1 MMSQKIVA
9 GILAA
14 AITVSSIAPE
24 AFAEISG
31 VGVGGTSTV
40 NEPTVDTSTDP
51 ASGGSDKAEE
61 PGKTVSSSEPG
72 EGESDYTYN
81 ALDDGTIE
89 IKGYSGSAENIVIPA
104 QIDGKSVTR
113 IGNNAFEK
121 SSVKEIVIPDS
132 VTEIGSQAF
141 SGCEKLTGV
150 LIPNSVT
157 MIQDNAFFGC
167 KSLASITI
175 PDSVT
180 DIEMQAFCNCASLK
194 SVTIPASVTNIGDYA
209 FGYNSSFNTDSWT
222 SEMLKVDGF
231 KINYV
236 KNTYGHYYA
245 TKNGFSDEA
254 CIITNE
260 LYDGTL
266 EISNYAGNSA
276 TYEIPGEIDGKK
288 VVRIGDSAF
297 IDCTEL
303 TSVTIPD
310 GVTDICWRAFYNCVS
325 LKSVTIPESVIN
337 IDNYAFGYYYDSDSF
352 ATKKIDGFKINYVK
366 NTYGHMYAIKN
377 GFTDEACLLTNELDD
392 GTLEITKYVGNSATY
407 VIPSEIDGKKVTQIG
422 SYAFSSCTE
431 LTSVT
436 IPDGVTSIGN
446 STFSDCT
453 SLETV
458 TIPNSVTHIYS
469 RAFYNCTSLKEVT
482 IPASVT
488 SIRDYAF
495 GYYYDIDS
503 SETKKVDGFKI
514 NYVNNTRGHWY
525 AIKNGFTDG
534 ACFVVNELGD
544 GTVEITGY
552 AGNSATCVIPDEI
565 DGKKVTKIGE
575 NAFIDRT
582 ELTSVT
588 IPDGVKYIFGRA
600 FSGCTSLE
608 TVTIPNGVTDICWR
622 AFYDCVSLKEVTIP
636 ASVTN
641 IEDYAFGYYDDSDSS
656 ETKKVDG
663 FKINYVK
670 NTYGH
675 YYATEN
681 GFTDEAYLL
690 TNELND
696 GTLEISKYVGNSATS
711 ATYVIPGEINGKKV
725 AQIGN
730 GAFMVCTSLTSV
742 TIPDGVTSIDE
753 AAFWGCTSLTSV
765 TIPDSVTSIKS
776 KAFFNCTSLKS
787 VTIPASVT
795 NINIG
800 DYALGYYEI
809 YNTDSCEWE
818 MYKVDGFKINYV
830 KNTYGHMYALKNGF
844 TDEACLLTNEL
855 DDGTLEITKYAGN
868 SATYVIPGEIDG
880 KKVTQIGDKAFKGCA
895 ELTSITIPDGVT
907 SIGNNAF
914 SGCTSLETVTI
925 PNSVTYIER
934 NTFYGC
940 TSLETVTI
948 PASVTYIGDSA
959 FYGCT
964 SLKSVTIPESVTY
977 IGTYAFAECYS
988 LKYADI
994 PANVTS
1000 IGTSPFCNCRS
1011 LENINIDEANKCYT
1025 TVDGVLYDKDKTE
1038 LINYPA
1044 GKKDSSYVIPEG
1056 IRVIREKTFYGCLNL
1071 CELTI
1076 PDSVTEIESG
1086 AFECSS
1092 LISDEYGTIKYVD
1105 GWVIGS
1111 GHTANVVLKDGTRG
1125 IAFEAFSGDGIIEKV
1140 TMPDTVKYINGY
1152 AFENC
1157 TNLSE
1162 ALLSSSLE
1170 NIESGAF
1177 FNCSNLADIV
1187 IPDSVISITSDAFLN
1202 TALLD
1207 KQNTPVK
1214 YVGKWVITAEDRDK
1228 IVIKDGT
1235 KGIASYAFIGCTSLT
1250 DITIPDSVTM
1260 IGDYAFGNCNSL
1272 TDIKIPNNVKNIGKN
1287 VFWFCESLKNVT
1299 IPDSV
1304 TMIGDMAFVGCKS
1317 LTDITIPGS
1326 VTMIGDMAF
1335 SGCKSLTDIT
1345 IPGSVTMIGDA
1356 AFANCTSLTGI
1367 TIPGSVTMIGDHVFA
1382 GCTSLTDITIPGSV
1396 TSIGDSAFYNCPKLL
1411 DVTIPD
1417 SVTNI
1422 DDWAF
1427 GFDEN
1432 DEKID
1437 GFKIYCYGGTAGEQY
1452 AKDNGFEYE
1461 ILECKVH
1468 KFGDWKTTKPATC
1481 TATGT
1486 KTRTCSVC
1494 GKVETAT
1501 IAKTAHKYVNTVVK
1515 PTYTAQGYTL
1525 HKCSVCGAS
1534 YKDNETSKL
1543 TLAKVTGFKV
1553 KSLTSTNVTL
1563 QWNKNANASGYEI
1576 EQYKDGK
1583 WVNVAK
1589 ITGNATTS
1597 YTVKGLKAGTAGYQF
1612 RIRAYRTEGKNKAYS
1627 GYSATV
1633 KVNTNPYGVGGFKCS
1648 SKASTS
1654 VTLKWNKGTTASGCQ
1669 LQQYKNGKWVTI
1681 YTGTKAT
1688 NTSYTVKKLK
1698 AGTAGYRF
1706 RIRAYKTYGNT
1717 KQYGSWSSEVK
1728 VNTNPYGVGGFKCSS
1743 KSSTSVTLKWNKG
1756 TTASGYQLQQYK
1768 NGKWVTIYTG
1778 TKATNTSYT
1787 VKGLKAGTAGYR
1799 FRIRAYKTY
1808 GNTKQYGS
1816 WSSEVK
1822 VNTNPYG
1829 VGGFKAKSTA
1839 KNSITLGWNKGTT
1852 ASGYQLQ
1859 QYKGGKWVTVYT
1871 GTKATST
1878 SCTVKRLKANT
1889 SYKFR
1894 IRAYKTYGSSKQYG
1908 SWSGTLTVRTKK

>member
-1 MMSQKIVA
+1 M
-9 GILAA
+9 
-14 AITVSSIAPE
+14 P
-24 AFAEISG
+24 
-31 VGVGGTSTV
+31 
-40 NEPTVDTSTDP
+40 
-51 ASGGSDKAEE
+51 
-61 PGKTVSSSEPG
+61 
-72 EGESDYTYN
+72 
-81 ALDDGTIE
+81 
-89 IKGYSGSAENIVIPA
+89 
-104 QIDGKSVTR
+104 
-113 IGNNAFEK
+113 
-121 SSVKEIVIPDS
+121 
-132 VTEIGSQAF
+132 
-141 SGCEKLTGV
+141 
-150 LIPNSVT
+150 
-157 MIQDNAFFGC
+157 
-167 KSLASITI
+167 
-175 PDSVT
+175 
-180 DIEMQAFCNCASLK
+180 
-194 SVTIPASVTNIGDYA
+194 
-209 FGYNSSFNTDSWT
+209 
-222 SEMLKVDGF
+222 
-231 KINYV
+231 
-236 KNTYGHYYA
+236 
-245 TKNGFSDEA
+245 
-254 CIITNE
+254 
-260 LYDGTL
+260 
-266 EISNYAGNSA
+266 
-276 TYEIPGEIDGKK
+276 
-288 VVRIGDSAF
+288 
-297 IDCTEL
+297 
-303 TSVTIPD
+303 
-310 GVTDICWRAFYNCVS
+310 
-325 LKSVTIPESVIN
+325 
-337 IDNYAFGYYYDSDSF
+337 
-352 ATKKIDGFKINYVK
+352 
-366 NTYGHMYAIKN
+366 
-377 GFTDEACLLTNELDD
+377 
-392 GTLEITKYVGNSATY
+392 
-407 VIPSEIDGKKVTQIG
+407 
-422 SYAFSSCTE
+422 
-431 LTSVT
+431 
-436 IPDGVTSIGN
+436 
-446 STFSDCT
+446 
-453 SLETV
+453 
-458 TIPNSVTHIYS
+458 
-469 RAFYNCTSLKEVT
+469 
-482 IPASVT
+482 
-488 SIRDYAF
+488 
-495 GYYYDIDS
+495 
-503 SETKKVDGFKI
+503 
-514 NYVNNTRGHWY
+514 
-525 AIKNGFTDG
+525 
-534 ACFVVNELGD
+534 
-544 GTVEITGY
+544 
-552 AGNSATCVIPDEI
+552 TCVIPDEI

-575 NAFIDRT
+575 NAFRDRT

-588 IPDGVKYIFGRA
+588 IPDGVTYIVDCA
-600 FSGCTSLE
+600 FFGCTLLE
-608 TVTIPNGVTDICWR
+608 TVTIPNSVTDICWR

-641 IEDYAFGYYDDSDSS
+641 IQDYAFGYYYDSDSS

-681 GFTDEAYLL
+681 GFTDEACLL

-696 GTLEISKYVGNSATS
+696 GTLEISKYAGNSATC
-711 ATYVIPGEINGKKV
+711 VIPGEINGKKV
-725 AQIGN
+725 TKIGDN
-730 GAFMVCTSLTSV
+730 AFIDCTELTSV

-753 AAFWGCTSLTSV
+753 AAFLGCTSLTSV

-795 NINIG
+795 NIG
-800 DYALGYYEI
+800 DYALEYYEI

-818 MYKVDGFKINYV
+818 QYKVDGFKINYV

-855 DDGTLEITKYAGN
+855 DDGTLEITKYLGN
-868 SATYVIPGEIDG
+868 SATCVIPGEIDG
-880 KKVTQIGDKAFKGCA
+880 KKVTEIGDSAFKGCT
-895 ELTSITIPDGVT
+895 ELTSITIPDGVIG
-907 SIGNNAF
+907 IGNKAF
-914 SGCTSLETVTI
+914 SD
-925 PNSVTYIER
+925 
-934 NTFYGC
+934 C

-948 PASVTYIGDSA
+948 PASVTYVRDSA

-964 SLKSVTIPESVTY
+964 SLKSVTVPESVTY
-977 IGTYAFAECYS
+977 IGGYAFAECYS
-988 LKYADI
+988 LKYVDI
-994 PANVTS
+994 HANVTG

-1011 LENINIDEANKCYT
+1011 LENINIDEANKWYT

-1056 IRVIREKTFYGCLNL
+1056 IRTIREQAFYGCLNL

-1105 GWVIGS
+1105 GWVVGS

-1125 IAFEAFSGDGIIEKV
+1125 IAFEAFSCDEIIEKV
-1140 TMPDTVKYINGY
+1140 TMPDTVKYINAY

-1162 ALLSSSLE
+1162 VLLSSSLE

-1177 FNCSNLADIV
+1177 FNCMKLADIV

-1214 YVGKWVITAEDRDK
+1214 YAGKWVITAEDRDK

-1235 KGIASYAFIGCTSLT
+1235 KGIANNAFSGCTSLT

-1260 IGDYAFGNCNSL
+1260 IGDYAFGTCNGL
-1272 TDIKIPNNVKNIGKN
+1272 TEIKIPNNVKSIGRC
-1287 VFWFCESLKNVT
+1287 VFWFCGSLKNVT

-1304 TMIGDMAFVGCKS
+1304 TMIGDMAFFGCTS
-1317 LTDITIPGS
+1317 LTDITIPDS

-1396 TSIGDSAFYNCPKLL
+1396 TMIGNAAFSSCTSLTDITIPDSVTSIGGSAFYNCPKLL

-1422 DDWAF
+1422 GDYAF

-1452 AKDNGFEYE
+1452 AKDNGFEYK

-1468 KFGDWKTTKPATC
+1468 KFGGWKTTKPATC

-1486 KTRTCSVC
+1486 KTRSCSVC
-1494 GKVETAT
+1494 GKVEKQT

-1515 PTYTAQGYTL
+1515 PTYAAQGYTL

-1648 SKASTS
+1648 SKSSTS
-1654 VTLKWNKGTTASGCQ
+1654 VTLKWNKGTTASGYQ
-1669 LQQYKNGKWVTI
+1669 LQQYKGGKWVTI

-1743 KSSTSVTLKWNKG
+1743 KTSTSVTLKWNKG

-1878 SCTVKRLKANT
+1878 SYTVKSLKSNT

-1894 IRAYKTYGSSKQYG
+1894 IRAYKTYGNAKQYG